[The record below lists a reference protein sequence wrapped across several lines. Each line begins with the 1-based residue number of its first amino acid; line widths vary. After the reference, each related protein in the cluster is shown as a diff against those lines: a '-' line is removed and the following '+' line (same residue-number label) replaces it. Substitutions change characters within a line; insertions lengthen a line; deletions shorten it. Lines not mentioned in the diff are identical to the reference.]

1 LNAVALAPPLIDVG
15 AESEIPLRGAR
26 RVYIG
31 ETPIG
36 VFRSGD
42 GAIFALV
49 DRCPHKGGPLTS
61 GMIHG
66 RAVACPLHNL
76 SISLETGRAASE
88 DEGCARTLP
97 VEVRGGRVL
106 LDVRGLMAE
115 A

>member
-1 LNAVALAPPLIDVG
+1 MNAMTLAPSWADVG

-26 RVYIG
+26 RVYVG

-61 GMIHG
+61 GIVHG

-76 SISLETGRAASE
+76 SISLETGRAGAE
-88 DEGCARTLP
+88 EEGCTRTLP
-97 VEVRGGRVL
+97 VEVRAGRVM
-106 LDVRGLMAE
+106 LDMRGVMAE
-115 A
+115 G